1 MAELTAIR
9 YADSLFEVALEN
21 NAQNEVL
28 KELFEVRDIFK
39 QNPDLPKALENPVVT
54 NEEKQ
59 NALDAVFGGR
69 ICKYTL
75 NFLKLIT
82 EKRHINDYYQM
93 CEKYKLAYNG
103 HFGIE
108 DVELTTAKPL
118 SPRLEEK
125 LKAKLEQITG
135 KKVVLKAKVDPDILG
150 GIVVKLANKQL
161 DASIKTKL
169 ESLKAEI
176 GAVIA

>member
-9 YADSLFEVALEN
+9 YAESLFEVALEN
-21 NAQNEVL
+21 KTENEVL
-28 KELFEVRDIFK
+28 KELFEIRQLFK
-39 QNPDLPKALENPVVT
+39 QNPDLPKALENPVLT
-54 NEEKQ
+54 NDEKL
-59 NALDAVFGGR
+59 NAVDAVFGGR
-69 ICKYTL
+69 VCGYTL

-93 CEKYKLAYNG
+93 CEKYRLAYNK

-108 DVELTTAKPL
+108 DVELITAKQL
-118 SPRLEEK
+118 SPKLEEK
-125 LKAKLEQITG
+125 LKAKLEAVTG
-135 KKVVLKAKVDPDILG
+135 KKVVLNAKVDPDILG

-169 ESLKAEI
+169 ETLKAEI